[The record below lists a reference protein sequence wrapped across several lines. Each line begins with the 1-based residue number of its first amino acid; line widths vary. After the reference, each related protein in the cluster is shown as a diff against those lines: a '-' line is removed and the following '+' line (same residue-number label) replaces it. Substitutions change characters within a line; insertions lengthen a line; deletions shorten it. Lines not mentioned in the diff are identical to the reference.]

1 MWLMWA
7 GLVWAGLVHEFQGLF
22 VTILSSIYVNI
33 QTKDKKY
40 VVQLKLK
47 PLGWWKLGEGTP
59 L

>member
-1 MWLMWA
+1 MWA

-47 PLGWWKLGEGTP
+47 PLG
-59 L
+59 